1 MRAFIRMQIYTIFLN
16 NSIVLGR
23 FLTAFALFIWQ
34 TVDLLGL
41 VAWGKEVR
49 NRHGC
54 FGCIAYLLLKIL
66 YKIVFVFRFFCIFA
80 SGKLKDMT
88 RKKHK
93 TDKQSIPRVE
103 EPPIPYNASV
113 NQDSSIV
120 STIGQ
125 VQSIEESFDSRY
137 DKLKAE
143 ADEKFGQ
150 KERMSVE
157 EYFGKLRYMVNAH
170 YENM

>member
-1 MRAFIRMQIYTIFLN
+1 M
-16 NSIVLGR
+16 V
-23 FLTAFALFIWQ
+23 
-34 TVDLLGL
+34 
-41 VAWGKEVR
+41 
-49 NRHGC
+49 
-54 FGCIAYLLLKIL
+54 
-66 YKIVFVFRFFCIFA
+66 
-80 SGKLKDMT
+80 
-88 RKKHK
+88 RKKQK

-113 NQDSSIV
+113 SQDNSIV
-120 STIGQ
+120 SSL
-125 VQSIEESFDSRY
+125 VQANSLEEGPNNCY

-170 YENM
+170 YENIQSQD